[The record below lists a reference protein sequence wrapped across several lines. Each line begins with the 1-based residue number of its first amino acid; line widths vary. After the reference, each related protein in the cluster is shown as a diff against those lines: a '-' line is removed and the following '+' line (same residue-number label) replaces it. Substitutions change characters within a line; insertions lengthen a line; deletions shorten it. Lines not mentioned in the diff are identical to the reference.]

1 MKCIGVLKALY
12 KDGDVMRIW
21 QLQFEVDKYDNLV
34 PVGEF
39 TADEIQSFDGRRKK
53 DIWNPLPVKR
63 MEPEKELELSD
74 APGFIFPVFSKKA
87 LEILRPL
94 IQNSV
99 EELELQ
105 FQEAEYYGINVT
117 AVLNVI
123 DYSKSEY
130 RMYSDGK
137 RIMAFQ
143 KYAFRSCKELINT
156 NIFKIV
162 DEPTRRAFVSDIFK
176 QTVEKNNLLGFKF
189 KLVWEDGQQ

>member
-1 MKCIGVLKALY
+1 MMK
-12 KDGDVMRIW
+12 IW
-21 QLQFEVDKYDNLV
+21 QLQFEVDKFDNLI
-34 PVGEF
+34 PMKEF
-39 TADEIQSFDGRRKK
+39 TAAEIQSFDGRIKK
-53 DIWNPLPVKR
+53 DIWKPLPVKR
-63 MEPEKELELSD
+63 MEPEKKLELSD
-74 APGFIFPVFSKKA
+74 APGFTIPVFSKKA

-99 EELELQ
+99 EELALQ

-123 DYSKSEY
+123 DYSKAKY

-143 KYAFRSCKELINT
+143 KYAFRNCIELRNN

-162 DEPTRRAFVSDIFK
+162 DEPTRRAFVSDKFK
-176 QTVEKNNLLGFKF
+176 QTVENYNLSGFKF
-189 KLVWEDGQQ
+189 KLAWESEQE